1 METLNKVA
9 YNAAATATGGRGGR
23 SVSEDGTVD
32 VALGKPGSG
41 KANPETLF
49 AAGYSACFGGALA
62 KVAGMEDVDA
72 SESTVTADV
81 KFGETDT
88 GFGLAVDI
96 IATVPGVD
104 DAKAQELADKAHQM
118 CPYSKATRGNID
130 VSVTGKGA

>member
-9 YNAAATATGGRGGR
+9 YNAAANATGGRGGR
-23 SVSEDGTVD
+23 SASEDGTVD

-49 AAGYSACFGGALA
+49 AAGYAACFGGAFAKLA
-62 KVAGMEDVDA
+62 GAEDVDA
-72 SESTVTADV
+72 GDATVNADV

-96 IATVPGVD
+96 VATLPGVN

-118 CPYSKATRGNID
+118 CPYSKATRGNIE

>member
-9 YNAAATATGGRGGR
+9 YNAAATAKGGRGGR
-23 SVSEDGTVD
+23 SVSEDGSVD

-49 AAGYSACFGGALA
+49 AAGYAACFGGALA

-96 IATVPGVD
+96 VATLPGVD

-118 CPYSKATRGNID
+118 CPYSKATRGNIE

>member
-1 METLNKVA
+1 METVNKVA
-9 YNAAATATGGRGGR
+9 YTAAATAKGGRDGR

-49 AAGYSACFGGALA
+49 AAGYAACFGGALA
-62 KVAGMEDVDA
+62 KVAESEGVDA

-81 KFGETDT
+81 TFGETDT
-88 GFGLAVDI
+88 GVGLAVDLV
-96 IATVPGVD
+96 ATVPGVD
-104 DAKAQELADKAHQM
+104 DAKAQELTDKAHQM
-118 CPYSKATRGNID
+118 CPYSKATRGNIE

>member
-23 SVSEDGTVD
+23 SVSEDGSVD

-49 AAGYSACFGGALA
+49 AAGYAACFGGALA

-72 SESTVTADV
+72 SDSTVSADV

-96 IATVPGVD
+96 VATLPGVD
-104 DAKAQELADKAHQM
+104 DAKAQDLADKAHQM
-118 CPYSKATRGNID
+118 CPYSKATRGNIE

>member
-9 YNAAATATGGRGGR
+9 YTAAATAKGGRGGR
-23 SVSEDGTVD
+23 SVSEDGSVD
-32 VALGKPGSG
+32 VELGKPGSG

-49 AAGYSACFGGALA
+49 AAGYAACFGGALA
-62 KVAGMEDVDA
+62 KVSESEGVDA
-72 SESTVTADV
+72 SESTVSADV

-96 IATVPGVD
+96 VATVPDVD

-130 VSVTGKGA
+130 VSITGKGA

>member
-9 YNAAATATGGRGGR
+9 YNAAATAKGGRGGR
-23 SVSEDGTVD
+23 SVSQDGTVD

-49 AAGYSACFGGALA
+49 AAGYAACFGGAFA

-72 SESTVTADV
+72 NEATVNADV

-96 IATVPGVD
+96 VATLPGVD

-118 CPYSKATRGNID
+118 CPYSKATRGNIE

>member
-9 YNAAATATGGRGGR
+9 YNAEATATGGRGGR
-23 SVSEDGTVD
+23 SVSADGSVD

-49 AAGYSACFGGALA
+49 AAGYAACFGGALA
-62 KVAGMEDVDA
+62 KVSEMEGVDA

-88 GFGLAVDI
+88 GFGLSVDLV
-96 IATVPGVD
+96 ATVPGVD
-104 DAKAQELADKAHQM
+104 DAKAQELTDKAHQM
-118 CPYSKATRGNID
+118 CPYSKATRGNIE

>member
-23 SVSEDGTVD
+23 SVSEDGSVD

-49 AAGYSACFGGALA
+49 AAGYAACFGGAFA

-72 SESTVTADV
+72 SEATVSADV

-96 IATVPGVD
+96 VATLPGVD
-104 DAKAQELADKAHQM
+104 DARAQELADKAHQM
-118 CPYSKATRGNID
+118 CPYSKATRGNIE